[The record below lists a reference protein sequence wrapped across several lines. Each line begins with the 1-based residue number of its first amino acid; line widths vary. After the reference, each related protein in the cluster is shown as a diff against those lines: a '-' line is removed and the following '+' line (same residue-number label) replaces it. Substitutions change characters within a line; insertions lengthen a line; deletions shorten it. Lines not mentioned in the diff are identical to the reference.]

1 MNFRVLR
8 SLIVASMIEG
18 VLALSACGDNTGPPA
33 GPTPPPTAPS
43 PAPAPR
49 PAPTPNPTFPSIAIG
64 DVVRFSFA
72 VDDTPCVGGGGRCRS
87 YNVTV
92 PVDGTLQGVLTSV
105 SGTDAFIA
113 TTEMY
118 VVPGGD
124 SWDIGP
130 GSGISVT
137 VAVKAGSTYEIRM
150 YSARIPSEELEL
162 RTSLR

>member
-1 MNFRVLR
+1 
-8 SLIVASMIEG
+8 MIGG
-18 VLALSACGDNTGPPA
+18 VLALSACGDDAGPPA
-33 GPTPPPTAPS
+33 GPTAPPTAPS
-43 PAPAPR
+43 PAPALLPD
-49 PAPTPNPTFPSIAIG
+49 PSFPSIVVG
-64 DVVRFSFA
+64 EVVRFSLTA
-72 VDDTPCVGGGGRCRS
+72 DDRSCVGGGGRCRS

-92 PVDGTLQGVLTSV
+92 PGDGTLQAVLTSV
-105 SGTDAFIA
+105 SGTDTFIA

-137 VAVKAGSTYEIRM
+137 VAVKAGSTYEVRM
-150 YSARIPSEELEL
+150 YSARVPSEELEL

>member
-1 MNFRVLR
+1 M
-8 SLIVASMIEG
+8 
-18 VLALSACGDNTGPPA
+18 
-33 GPTPPPTAPS
+33 
-43 PAPAPR
+43 
-49 PAPTPNPTFPSIAIG
+49 AIG
-64 DVVRFSFA
+64 EVVRFSIT
-72 VDDTPCVGGGGRCRS
+72 VDDRSCVGGGGRCRS

-92 PVDGTLQGVLTSV
+92 PGDGTLQAVLTSV

-137 VAVKAGSTYEIRM
+137 VAVKAGSTYEVRM

>member
-1 MNFRVLR
+1 MNIRGLR
-8 SLIVASMIEG
+8 YQLVASMIGG
-18 VLALSACGDNTGPPA
+18 VLTLPACGDTAGPPA
-33 GPTPPPTAPS
+33 GPTAPPTVPS
-43 PAPAPR
+43 PAPAPLPD
-49 PAPTPNPTFPSIAIG
+49 PAFPSIVVG
-64 DVVRFSFA
+64 EVVRFSFT
-72 VDDTPCVGGGGRCRS
+72 VDDRPCVGGGGRCHS

-92 PVDGTLQGVLTSV
+92 PSDGTLQAVLTSV

-124 SWDIGP
+124 SWDLGP
-130 GSGISVT
+130 GPGISVT
-137 VAVKAGSTYEIRM
+137 VAVRAGGTYEVRM